1 MSEKR
6 KVLLLGVTGQD
17 GSFAAEL
24 LLSKNYDVHGFA
36 RKSATGNLKNIA
48 HLLDK
53 ITLHR
58 GDLADATSLFRVIS
72 TIKPNEIYN
81 FADQDHVSWSYD
93 SPDYS
98 SEITGAAVGRIL
110 EIIKQVDKSI
120 RFFQPVSSNMF
131 GKVTQT
137 PQTENTPLRPQS
149 P

>member
-1 MSEKR
+1 MDNKR
-6 KVLLLGVTGQD
+6 VLILGCTGQD
-17 GSFAAEL
+17 GSYAAEL
-24 LLSKNYDVHGFA
+24 LLSKGYEVHGFA

-110 EIIKQVDKSI
+110 EIIKQVDKRSEE
-120 RFFQPVSSNMF
+120 RRV
-131 GKVTQT
+131 GK
-137 PQTENTPLRPQS
+137 ECRS
-149 P
+149 RW